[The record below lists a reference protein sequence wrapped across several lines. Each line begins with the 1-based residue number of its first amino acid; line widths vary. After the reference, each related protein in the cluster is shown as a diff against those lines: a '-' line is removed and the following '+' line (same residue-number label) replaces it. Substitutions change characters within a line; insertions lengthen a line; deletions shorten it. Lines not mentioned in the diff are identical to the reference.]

1 MKHLCGRF
9 ESQSFSWSVIQSVLD
24 HSNLLICD
32 SRHSPFLRNVLAQ
45 QAIEVFVA
53 PALPACKGPSKV
65 ARALQLLIN
74 MNMPGKLFSIVIGQ
88 SLHTQ
93 DQWFEVIHYG

>member
-24 HSNLLICD
+24 QSNLLICD
-32 SRHSPFLRNVLAQ
+32 SRLARFLGKYWR
-45 QAIEVFVA
+45 AIEVFVA

-88 SLHTQ
+88 SLHTLSHPIQ
-93 DQWFEVIHYG
+93 RVVPVMY